1 MGKIVCI
8 PEMYL

>member
-8 PEMYL
+8 LPTK